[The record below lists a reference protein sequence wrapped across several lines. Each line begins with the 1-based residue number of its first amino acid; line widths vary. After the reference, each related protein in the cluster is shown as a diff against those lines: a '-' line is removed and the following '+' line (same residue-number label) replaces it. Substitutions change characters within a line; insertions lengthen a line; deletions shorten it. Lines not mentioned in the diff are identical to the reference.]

1 MKKIIAAVLLAVMA
15 LSLFSC
21 AKPEL
26 YELDSAFVSAVQ
38 AVKAPNVDIDKDEFI
53 EAYSTAKVKGVA
65 GEDDKTGN
73 DVIVVTLAN
82 DKGVVTIYSLG
93 KNKFCV
99 TGTNVEKDYIME
111 SKELYEFYMNIVD
124 PQPEFVKIEGKYEA
138 SLVKK
143 PEAEIDTAALV
154 QYYNNSKLTAKAK
167 DEKSDDTIVIICDDG
182 KASFSLSYLGDNL
195 FRVSGSEIKVDYII
209 KSKGLA
215 DLYTKAVK

>member
-53 EAYSTAKVKGVA
+53 EDYSTAKVKGVA
-65 GEDDKTGN
+65 DADDKTGN

-82 DKGVVTIYSLG
+82 DKGVVTIYNLG

-124 PQPEFVKIEGKYEA
+124 PEPEFVKIEGTA
-138 SLVKK
+138 TVTLVKDL
-143 PEAEIDTAALV
+143 EAKIDTAALV
-154 QYYNNSKLTAKAK
+154 KYYNESELTAKAK
-167 DEKSDDTIVIICDDG
+167 DEKSGDTVVIICNDG
-182 KASFSLSYLGDNL
+182 ESTISLSYLGDNL
-195 FRVSGSEIKVDYII
+195 FRVSGSEIRVDYII
-209 KSKGLA
+209 KSKDLA
-215 DLYTKAVK
+215 KLYTEAVK